1 MNAKD
6 LFVKYLQGNCT
17 EGEFEQL
24 LSWIK
29 DSALTTSGKEMAQEV
44 WGEFEPEAGPIEKM
58 KYNLLL
64 DKIHHKININQN
76 PSQLTVKKGQKRSR
90 ILSVI
95 TRAAAVLLIPVLSLL
110 IYTNLQNKSHYADN
124 TNDLEVEAPAGSR
137 MQFEL
142 GDGTKV
148 WLNHGSK
155 LRYPYRFTGKN
166 REVHLT
172 GEAYFVIAQNTGI
185 PFIVKTGHL
194 EVKAT
199 GTTFN
204 VNAYPDDNAVETTLV
219 EGNVVLYR
227 SNSNQEIKSLS
238 PSECLKFNSEKN
250 TYILETG
257 SIEKYTAWKDGLL
270 VFKNDPV
277 ADIAKKLARWYNI
290 EVEIIDERAKSYTM
304 TATFDQETLP
314 QVLELMALPT
324 PVDYKLI
331 PREKFPDGSFSKQ
344 KVLIGLKKG

>member
-1 MNAKD
+1 MNAKI
-6 LFVKYLQGNCT
+6 LFIKYLQGNCT
-17 EGEFEQL
+17 EGEFDQL
-24 LSWIK
+24 LTWIK
-29 DSALTTSGKEMAQEV
+29 DGALTTSGKEMAQEV
-44 WGEFEPEAGPIEKM
+44 WSEFEPEASPIEKM

-64 DKIHHKININQN
+64 DKIHHKINISKN

-95 TRAAAVLLIPVLSLL
+95 TRAAAVLLIPALALL
-110 IYTNLQNKSHYADN
+110 VYTNLQNKSHYADN
-124 TNDLEVEAPAGSR
+124 INDLEVEAPAGSR

-155 LRYPYRFTGKN
+155 LKYPYRFTGKN

-172 GEAYFVIAQNTGI
+172 GEAYFVVAQHKGI
-185 PFIVKTGHL
+185 PFIVETEHL

-204 VNAYPDDNAVETTLV
+204 VSAYPDDYSVETTLV
-219 EGNVVLYR
+219 EGKVVLYKR
-227 SNSNQEIKSLS
+227 NSNQKIRSLS
-238 PSECLKFNSEKN
+238 PSECLKFDSEKN
-250 TYILETG
+250 TSILETG

-270 VFKNDPV
+270 VFKNDPIEN
-277 ADIAKKLARWYNI
+277 IAKKLARWYNI
-290 EVEIIDERAKSYTM
+290 DVEIIDERAKNYTI

-331 PREKFPDGSFSKQ
+331 PREKLPDGSFSKQ
-344 KVLIGLKKG
+344 KVLIGMKKG